1 MKIAMIASEINPLVK
16 TGGLADVVHAL
27 SVELKKK
34 GNDVICVLP
43 YYRVIA
49 SKPIRLSPVMD
60 LTIKMGWR
68 KQIADIHSACID
80 GVTYYVIGS
89 GYYFDRPSIYGYD
102 DDGERFAFF
111 SLAAM
116 ALLNTLSF
124 HPNIVHVHDW
134 QTGMIPSIGKVLYS
148 DAKCFAS
155 TRYVLTIHNPAFKGM
170 LSRSSLGDLYNLPE
184 SFVSSGIA
192 DFGDGVSTLKCGIM
206 AADKITT
213 VSPTHREELLR
224 FETAQGLDGVLKLRQ
239 HDFAGFVNG
248 IDVEEFN
255 PEKDNLLPCPYS
267 VKNLRKGK
275 NEARKE
281 LLRLANLPD
290 NHGPLFGLVSRL
302 TYQKGIDLILGCAR
316 EMLLSGGMLAVL
328 GSGEYPLE
336 QGFESLRRE
345 FPSQVALYIGYSDPR
360 AHLIYAASDFFL
372 MPSLFEP
379 CGIGQMIAERYGSLP
394 IARDT
399 GGLHDTIVSWN
410 GENDAEANGFLF
422 RDYNVDGL
430 RYGIGQAQRVYSDK
444 TLLRR
449 LCLNAMKT
457 DHSWERSAELYAGL
471 YRSIL

>member
-1 MKIAMIASEINPLVK
+1 M
-16 TGGLADVVHAL
+16 
-27 SVELKKK
+27 
-34 GNDVICVLP
+34 
-43 YYRVIA
+43 
-49 SKPIRLSPVMD
+49 
-60 LTIKMGWR
+60 
-68 KQIADIHSACID
+68 
-80 GVTYYVIGS
+80 
-89 GYYFDRPSIYGYD
+89 
-102 DDGERFAFF
+102 
-111 SLAAM
+111 
-116 ALLNTLSF
+116 
-124 HPNIVHVHDW
+124 
-134 QTGMIPSIGKVLYS
+134 
-148 DAKCFAS
+148 
-155 TRYVLTIHNPAFKGM
+155 
-170 LSRSSLGDLYNLPE
+170 
-184 SFVSSGIA
+184 
-192 DFGDGVSTLKCGIM
+192 
-206 AADKITT
+206 
-213 VSPTHREELLR
+213 
-224 FETAQGLDGVLKLRQ
+224 
-239 HDFAGFVNG
+239 
-248 IDVEEFN
+248 
-255 PEKDNLLPCPYS
+255 
-267 VKNLRKGK
+267 KNLRKGK

-281 LLRLANLPD
+281 LLRLTNLPD